1 MPEQEK
7 TATLKLY
14 EGNTPRLLIT
24 YKDKN
29 ELYEKFMRKI
39 KRLGYPIGEVHS
51 ADNEGEHIV
60 VRNADDLFAAVD
72 GNYNVKVYV
81 HPAKETDPFS
91 CPSADEERDEENK
104 KENVPKEIERRKRSP
119 SQTQK
124 RGRSRS
130 EPRHGSRHRS
140 GYPYHPMPWNYGPWM
155 DPRYLRM
162 PPFLMDPRAFGMD
175 RGHHAE
181 RKHKCHCK
189 DLCDDFEKL

>member
-1 MPEQEK
+1 MLEEEK

-14 EGNTPRLLIT
+14 EGNTPRLLIN

-39 KRLGYPIGEVHS
+39 KRLGYPTGEVHS

-81 HPAKETDPFS
+81 HPAKEADRVS
-91 CPSADEERDEENK
+91 CK
-104 KENVPKEIERRKRSP
+104 KENAPKEVERRKRSP
-119 SQTQK
+119 SPTRA

-130 EPRHGSRHRS
+130 EPRHGSRHPS
-140 GYPYHPMPWNYGPWM
+140 GHSYHPMPWNYGPRM

-162 PPFLMDPRAFGMD
+162 PPFFMDPRAFGMNVQSH
-175 RGHHAE
+175 RAE
-181 RKHKCHCK
+181 GSTSSTARISARILKSCK
-189 DLCDDFEKL
+189 YV